1 VEEARQV
8 VTRGVEHA
16 LLRSAVADG
25 VAASSAGELA
35 VGRRLG
41 QGWRYSGWLAAAAAV
56 AGVLAATWI
65 VLSRGS
71 PLLALAP
78 AIAVVGLVVILLYRQ
93 AAAYVMLGSL
103 PFAEIS
109 VGSGVSLV
117 RYILIA
123 AISLWL
129 IGAVVF
135 EPFAALRLDR
145 TDLKVLLWA
154 LGSVVSAVILNSQ
167 AAPELA
173 QTYLNLVLVFYMAS
187 RMIRNPQ
194 QARGAILAITIG
206 LALIAGLSLAL
217 PNLAGSFDVNGSV
230 ERLGPLGASGDAGIN
245 RFAGWLAVG
254 AVLPWVALDG
264 RRRVLTIVA
273 KALSVAIIV
282 ALVATASKA
291 ALIAVAVGAAC
302 WVVLSGRGHRALN
315 GMSLMTILTAGWFLL
330 PTGVHERFAEFDQ
343 ANSDAYSRF
352 AIWDAG
358 LKMFLAHPLFGVG
371 VGNYATFAPSYF
383 PQGTGYQE
391 AQAAH
396 SVLVGALAETGVV
409 GTLLLL
415 IMIGSILLEGFRMVR
430 SDWKSPI
437 ALEGR
442 FATTPP
448 PAFDFSWARV
458 TAGMMAGYIVFLT
471 VSLSVDLQRD
481 RFFVALAGL
490 VHGLYR
496 VRSRVVS

>member
-1 VEEARQV
+1 M
-8 VTRGVEHA
+8 
-16 LLRSAVADG
+16 
-25 VAASSAGELA
+25 LA
-35 VGRRLG
+35 
-41 QGWRYSGWLAAAAAV
+41 
-56 AGVLAATWI
+56 
-65 VLSRGS
+65 
-71 PLLALAP
+71 
-78 AIAVVGLVVILLYRQ
+78 
-93 AAAYVMLGSL
+93 SL

-117 RYILIA
+117 RYILIG
-123 AISLWL
+123 AIAMWL
-129 IGAVVF
+129 IGAIVF

-194 QARGAILAITIG
+194 QARGAVLAITIG
-206 LALIAGLSLAL
+206 LALIAVLSLAL

-230 ERLGPLGASGDAGIN
+230 ERLGPLGASSDAGIN

-264 RRRVLTIVA
+264 RRRVLNIVT
-273 KALSVAIIV
+273 KALSVVIIV
-282 ALVATASKA
+282 ALAATASKG
-291 ALIAVAVGAAC
+291 ALIAAAVGAAC
-302 WVVLSGRGHRALN
+302 WAVLSPRGHRVAK
-315 GMSLMTILTAGWFLL
+315 GVSVAAVLTAGWFLL
-330 PTGVHERFAEFDQ
+330 PAGVHQRFAALDQ

-391 AQAAH
+391 TQAAH
-396 SVLVGALAETGVV
+396 SVLVGALAETGAV
-409 GTLLLL
+409 GALLLL
-415 IMIGSILLEGFRMVR
+415 MMIGSILLEGFRLVR
-430 SDWKSPI
+430 SDWRSPI
-437 ALEGR
+437 GLDSR
-442 FATTPP
+442 FGVAPP
-448 PAFDFSWARV
+448 SSPGLSWARV

-496 VRSRVVS
+496 ARSRVVS

>member
-1 VEEARQV
+1 VIRDVERAP
-8 VTRGVEHA
+8 
-16 LLRSAVADG
+16 LRSAVPDG
-25 VAASSAGELA
+25 AAASSARELA

-41 QGWRYSGWLAAAAAV
+41 RRWRQSGWLVAAAGA
-56 AGVLAATWI
+56 AGVLAAAW
-65 VLSRGS
+65 VAASRGS

-78 AIAVVGLVVILLYRQ
+78 VAAAVGLVVILLHRQ
-93 AAAYVMLGSL
+93 AAAYAMLASL

-117 RYILIA
+117 RYILIG
-123 AISLWL
+123 AIGVWL
-129 IGAVVF
+129 IGAIVF
-135 EPFAALRLDR
+135 EPFAELRLDR

-154 LGSVVSAVILNSQ
+154 LGSVASAVILNGQ
-167 AAPELA
+167 ASPELA

-194 QARGAILAITIG
+194 QAGSAVLAITIG
-206 LALIAGLSLAL
+206 LALIACLSLAL
-217 PNLAGSFDVNGSV
+217 PNLAGSFDVSGSV
-230 ERLGPLGASGDAGIN
+230 ERLGPLGASSDAGIN

-254 AVLPWVALDG
+254 AVLPWVALG
-264 RRRVLTIVA
+264 GRRVLNVVA
-273 KALSVAIIV
+273 KALSIVIIV
-282 ALVATASKA
+282 ALVATASKG
-291 ALIAVAVGAAC
+291 ALIAAAVGAAC
-302 WVVLSGRGHRALN
+302 WVVLSPRGHRVAK
-315 GMSLMTILTAGWFLL
+315 GVGVAAVLTAGWFLL
-330 PTGVHERFAEFDQ
+330 PAGVHQRFAALGQ
-343 ANSDAYSRF
+343 ANSNAYSRF

-383 PQGTGYQE
+383 PQGTGYTE

-396 SVLVGALAETGVV
+396 SVLFGALAETGAV
-409 GTLLLL
+409 GALLLL
-415 IMIGSILLEGFRMVR
+415 IMIGSILLEGLRLVR
-430 SDWKSPI
+430 SDWRSPTG
-437 ALEGR
+437 LDSR
-442 FATTPP
+442 FDVAGPSSP
-448 PAFDFSWARV
+448 GLPWARV

-496 VRSRVVS
+496 ARSRVVS